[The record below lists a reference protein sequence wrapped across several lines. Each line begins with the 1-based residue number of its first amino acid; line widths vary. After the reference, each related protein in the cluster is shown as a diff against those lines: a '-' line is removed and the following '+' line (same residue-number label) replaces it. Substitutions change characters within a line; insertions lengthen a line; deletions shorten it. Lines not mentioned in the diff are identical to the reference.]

1 MRSSNAAHAHR
12 HRATAGATLALALA
26 GGPADGTSA
35 FGTARAKPEGAITTQ
50 RARTTQAQRARATQ
64 VQQAHSPRAQQAR
77 ATQAQ
82 QAGAARVLSVDDTG
96 DLHLL
101 KAFGSVLLEEG
112 HAGGTLPGL
121 ANVRMTVGP
130 TVTASFAIRAHYGTI
145 YGSGRA
151 VLHSSGRYSSFAGT
165 LSVSHGTGSY
175 AGAHGDGRLYGVID
189 RRTSALT
196 VQTLGVLR
204 Y

>member
-1 MRSSNAAHAHR
+1 MRGSSDAHAGGR
-12 HRATAGATLALALA
+12 VTAVGTALALGLFGVPVA
-26 GGPADGTSA
+26 APSA
-35 FGTARAKPEGAITTQ
+35 LGTAHAE
-50 RARTTQAQRARATQ
+50 QA
-64 VQQAHSPRAQQAR
+64 
-77 ATQAQ
+77 
-82 QAGAARVLSVDDTG
+82 AGAARTLSVDDTG

-112 HAGGTLPGL
+112 HAGGTLPGQ
-121 ANVRMTVGP
+121 ANVRLTVGP
-130 TVTASFAIRAHYGTI
+130 TVTASFAIKARYGTI

-151 VLHSSGRYSSFAGT
+151 VLHSSARYSSFAGT

-175 AGAHGDGRLYGVID
+175 AHAHGGGKLYGAID

-196 VQTLGVLR
+196 VQTVGTLR